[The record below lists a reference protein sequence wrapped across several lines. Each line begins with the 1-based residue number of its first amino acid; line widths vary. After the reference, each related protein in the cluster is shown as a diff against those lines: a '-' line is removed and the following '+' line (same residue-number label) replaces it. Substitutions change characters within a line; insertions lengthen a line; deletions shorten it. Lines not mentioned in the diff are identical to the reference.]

1 MDDKTI
7 GIPCITLIAL
17 ALILTSALGKPIDSE
32 TSRVLVPIITGVLGV
47 ITGATSKAA
56 IATMIE
62 KRKERIARENGNTKP
77 QKRK

>member
-17 ALILTSALGKPIDSE
+17 ALIFTSAIGKPIDSE

-62 KRKERIARENGNTKP
+62 KRKERLAKNGNNKS
-77 QKRK
+77 

>member
-17 ALILTSALGKPIDSE
+17 ALIVASAFGKSIDVE
-32 TSRVLVPIITGVLGV
+32 TSRVIVPIITGILGV

-62 KRKERIARENGNTKP
+62 RRRERKAKNGES
-77 QKRK
+77 QK

>member
-7 GIPCITLIAL
+7 GIPCITLIAM
-17 ALILTSALGKPIDSE
+17 ALILTSAIGKPIDSE
-32 TSRVLVPIITGVLGV
+32 TSRVLIPIITGVLGV

-62 KRKERIARENGNTKP
+62 KRKERLAKNGNK
-77 QKRK
+77 KS

>member
-7 GIPCITLIAL
+7 GIPCITVIAL
-17 ALILTSALGKPIDSE
+17 ALIASSAFGKSIDVE
-32 TSRVLVPIITGVLGV
+32 TSRVIVPIITGILGV

-62 KRKERIARENGNTKP
+62 RRRERKAKNEES
-77 QKRK
+77 QK